1 MPGAE
6 KTYRAVHAVGPGKLE
21 LIEKP
26 LLDPLA
32 GYVRPADI
40 QIDILFCGVCH
51 SDSATV
57 EGILPIEWPRV
68 PGHEVVGRIDL
79 VGEGVEGWVVG
90 QRVGV
95 GFLGGSCGHCEYC
108 RDGDLVNCVNQG
120 FTGVQQNG
128 GYAEV
133 MIAKASSLMAVP
145 DELSSVDA
153 APLLCAGLTTFSAL
167 RNSPARAG
175 DLVAVLGVGG
185 LGHLGVQYARHMG
198 FEVIAIDRGGDDKAE
213 LAKKLGAHR
222 YIDSAVTDI
231 AKALQERGGA
241 QVVLVTASGG
251 KAVAAAVKGLR
262 RGGVVI
268 SLGATDEPIELSAFE
283 LLFKSLGVAGAL
295 TGTPA
300 AGDATLR
307 FSALSDVAA
316 MVETMPLERA
326 PEAYAKM
333 MSGQARF
340 KMVLTMT

>member
-1 MPGAE
+1 MSGAE
-6 KTYRAVHAVGPGKLE
+6 ETYRAVHAVGPGKLE
-21 LIEKP
+21 LTDKP
-26 LLDPLA
+26 LLDPPA
-32 GYVRPADI
+32 GHVRIRVEA
-40 QIDILFCGVCH
+40 CGVCH

-57 EGILPIEWPRV
+57 EGVLPIQWPRV
-68 PGHEVVGRIDL
+68 PGHEAVGRID
-79 VGEGVEGWVVG
+79 VIGEGVAGGKVG
-90 QRVGV
+90 PRVGV

-213 LAKKLGAHR
+213 LA
-222 YIDSAVTDI
+222 
-231 AKALQERGGA
+231 
-241 QVVLVTASGG
+241 
-251 KAVAAAVKGLR
+251 
-262 RGGVVI
+262 
-268 SLGATDEPIELSAFE
+268 
-283 LLFKSLGVAGAL
+283 
-295 TGTPA
+295 
-300 AGDATLR
+300 
-307 FSALSDVAA
+307 
-316 MVETMPLERA
+316 
-326 PEAYAKM
+326 
-333 MSGQARF
+333 
-340 KMVLTMT
+340 